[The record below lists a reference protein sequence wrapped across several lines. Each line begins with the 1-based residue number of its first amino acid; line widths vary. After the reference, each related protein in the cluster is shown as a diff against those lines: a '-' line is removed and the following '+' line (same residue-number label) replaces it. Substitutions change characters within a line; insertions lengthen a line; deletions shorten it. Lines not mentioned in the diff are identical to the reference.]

1 MTQPAPER
9 RTIDI
14 RVPRI
19 WWWVLAVVVFL
30 ALIVAGWLL
39 VTLRADAVI
48 MAFPALVPF
57 GIVLAGVWWLD
68 RWEPEPRLLM
78 LLAVLYGAG
87 ASILGTLLTGNFML
101 RVTSEIL
108 ATRGEVNG
116 FAAVVQ
122 GPIIEEAIKC
132 LGIVLLLLIARREF
146 NGPVDGFIYAA
157 LIGAGFAFTENI
169 VYFAGHGGTELEF
182 VRLLVVRGIL
192 SPFAHVLFTGLAGMA
207 LGWAARRGGTGR
219 ISIAFLLGLL
229 AAIVAHAFWN
239 GGSVVV
245 VPLLGLDPREPV
257 GWVVF
262 YTLTQVP
269 MFLLLAWLL
278 LRLVDQD
285 RTMTRR
291 RLEEYREAGWFTPN
305 EIEVITDWDARVRAL
320 RWSRT
325 FGPRAEQAMS
335 GFIQASVRLAF
346 AREHARIDK
355 TDPDR
360 RTVERVLLEEVRARR
375 AEVQEA
381 LAAAP
386 GARG

>member
-9 RTIDI
+9 RTIGI

>member
-9 RTIDI
+9 RTIGI

-122 GPIIEEAIKC
+122 GPVIEETIKC

-207 LGWAARRGGTGR
+207 LGWAARRGGRGR
-219 ISIAFLLGLL
+219 IAIAFLLGLL

-262 YTLTQVP
+262 YTLTQ
-269 MFLLLAWLL
+269 
-278 LRLVDQD
+278 
-285 RTMTRR
+285 
-291 RLEEYREAGWFTPN
+291 G
-305 EIEVITDWDARVRAL
+305 
-320 RWSRT
+320 
-325 FGPRAEQAMS
+325 G
-335 GFIQASVRLAF
+335 VRLGN
-346 AREHARIDK
+346 
-355 TDPDR
+355 P
-360 RTVERVLLEEVRARR
+360 
-375 AEVQEA
+375 
-381 LAAAP
+381 
-386 GARG
+386 